1 MIAAVLL
8 TLVVFALATTL
19 QYHALHG
26 TSLLVHPA
34 QGTARAV
41 TIAVALLS
49 TAHLLQGALYAG
61 GIWIGS
67 HWLRLGELKS
77 SSPDKPVTFIDHF
90 YFSLINLSTLGRG
103 PLMPTGDLRLIT
115 AVEALHGFMLI
126 TSSGTYMFQLSAGKA
141 PFARES

>member
-8 TLVVFALATTL
+8 TLVVFAMATTL

-26 TSLLVHPA
+26 TSLLVHPS
-34 QGTARAV
+34 QGSARAV
-41 TIAVALLS
+41 TIAVTLLS
-49 TAHLLQGALYAG
+49 TAHLVQGALYAG
-61 GIWIGS
+61 GIWIGNN
-67 HWLRLGELKS
+67 WLGLGELKPS
-77 SSPDKPVTFIDHF
+77 TAGKSVTFIDHF

-103 PLMPTGDLRLIT
+103 PLTPTGDLRLIT

-141 PFARES
+141 PFARDS